1 MTTTG
6 ADALHEER
14 YRIAASRDARFDG
27 QFVTAVHSTGIYC
40 RPSCPARTPRATGV
54 TFYRTSAAA
63 HLAGFR
69 ACKRC
74 LPEATPGSPEWD
86 LREDVAGRAMRLV
99 LDGVVERE
107 GVPGLAGRVGYSERQ
122 LNRIMTEELGAGPKA
137 LSRAHRAQ
145 TARTLLTSSDLPIA
159 DVAFAAGFAS
169 IRQFN
174 DTVREVFAVT
184 PTELRARRPATRSPD
199 GALRVHLP
207 ARPPFDVQGLLEWHA
222 LHALAGME
230 QVGTSTAGRVTSYAR
245 LLDLPG
251 GPGWFRASAAGA
263 DTVGSGGSR
272 GGSGDSRVASG
283 GSRGG
288 SGGSQVASGGSR
300 GGSGGSER
308 TGLDLLVRLTDLSD
322 LPTLVARVRAL
333 FDLDAD
339 PVAVDGAL
347 AAVPELA
354 PVVARI
360 PGMRLPGAVD
370 PHEVVFRTLIGQQV
384 SVAAARTA
392 QTRLVAALGRPVPDG
407 LVPWGSGSTG
417 GSGAGVVGAA
427 AEARLEVGAAEAA
440 DVRLGAGA
448 AEARLFPRAEVIAE
462 RGREVLRGPAARV
475 DTIMRVA
482 GALADGSLVVD
493 GGQSLDDLRAGLLAV
508 KGIGPWTADYVALR
522 VRHHPDLFLHSDLAV
537 RNGAQELGLPGG
549 ARELSLWS
557 ERVAPWRSYLTMHCW
572 RPIIDRAMDRTAAT
586 TTNPGK
592 EPR

>member
-6 ADALHEER
+6 ADALLDSVPDSVHDER

-40 RPSCPARTPRATGV
+40 RPSCPARTPRSSGV

-69 ACKRC
+69 ACRRC

-86 LREDVAGRAMRLV
+86 LREDVAARAMRLV

-107 GVPGLAGRVGYSERQ
+107 GVPGLAARVGYSERQ
-122 LNRIMTEELGAGPKA
+122 LNRIMTDELGAGPKA

-174 DTVREVFAVT
+174 DTVREVFALT
-184 PTELRARRPATRSPD
+184 PTGLRSRRRVAPGGD

-230 QVGTSTAGRVTSYAR
+230 QVGFDAAGRVASYGR
-245 LLDLPG
+245 VLDLPG
-251 GPGWFRASAAGA
+251 GPGWFRATAAVADGA
-263 DTVGSGGSR
+263 GSGARAG
-272 GGSGDSRVASG
+272 RV
-283 GSRGG
+283 
-288 SGGSQVASGGSR
+288 
-300 GGSGGSER
+300 R

-322 LPTLVARVRAL
+322 LPTLVARVRSL

-339 PVAVDGAL
+339 PVAVDAAL

-354 PVVARI
+354 PVVARV

-370 PHEVVFRTLIGQQV
+370 AHEVVFRTLIGQQV

-392 QTRLVAALGRPVPDG
+392 QTRLVAALGEPVAAG
-407 LVPWGSGSTG
+407 LVP
-417 GSGAGVVGAA
+417 GVVAGP
-427 AEARLEVGAAEAA
+427 EASDLDDSV
-440 DVRLGAGA
+440 V
-448 AEARLFPRAEVIAE
+448 RLFPRAAVIAE

-482 GALADGSLVVD
+482 AALAEGTLVVH
-493 GGQSLDDLRAGLLAV
+493 GGQSLDELRSGLLAV

-537 RNGAQELGLPGG
+537 RNGAQELGLPGT

-586 TTNPGK
+586 STNSGK

>member
-6 ADALHEER
+6 PGALHDER

-40 RPSCPARTPRATGV
+40 RPSCPARTPRSTGV

-69 ACKRC
+69 ACRRC

-99 LDGVVERE
+99 VDGVVDRE
-107 GVPGLAGRVGYSERQ
+107 GVPGLARRVGYSERH

-145 TARTLLTSSDLPIA
+145 TARTLLTASDLSVA
-159 DVAFAAGFAS
+159 DVAFAAGFTS

-174 DTVREVFAVT
+174 DTVREVFALT
-184 PTELRARRPATRSPD
+184 PTELRAHRRSAPSADR
-199 GALRVHLP
+199 ALRVHLP

-230 QVGTSTAGRVTSYAR
+230 QVGTGADGRVTSYGR
-245 LLDLPG
+245 VLDLPG
-251 GPGWFRASAAGA
+251 GPAWFRASAAAEDGA
-263 DTVGSGGSR
+263 GSR
-272 GGSGDSRVASG
+272 SGRRRGTAAGGRGRV
-283 GSRGG
+283 
-288 SGGSQVASGGSR
+288 
-300 GGSGGSER
+300 
-308 TGLDLLVRLTDLSD
+308 GLDLLVRLTDLSD

-354 PVVARI
+354 PVVARV

-370 PHEVVFRTLIGQQV
+370 PHEVVIRTLIGQQV

-392 QTRLVAALGRPVPDG
+392 QTRLVAALGAPVPDG
-407 LVPWGSGSTG
+407 LVPEGLVPGE
-417 GSGAGVVGAA
+417 VV
-427 AEARLEVGAAEAA
+427 ART
-440 DVRLGAGA
+440 
-448 AEARLFPRAEVIAE
+448 FPRAAVIAE
-462 RGREVLRGPAARV
+462 RGREVLRGPTARV

-482 GALADGSLVVD
+482 ASLADGALVVD
-493 GGQSLDDLRAGLLAV
+493 GGQSLDDLRSGLLAV
-508 KGIGPWTADYVALR
+508 KGIGQWTADYVALR

-537 RNGAQELGLPGG
+537 RNGAQELGLPGT
-549 ARELSLWS
+549 ARSLW
-557 ERVAPWRSYLTMHCW
+557 RKRSGWC
-572 RPIIDRAMDRTAAT
+572 RTRSAT
-586 TTNPGK
+586 
-592 EPR
+592 

>member
-6 ADALHEER
+6 AEAPLDAVPDPLPDSQPDPRPVSQHDER

-40 RPSCPARTPRATGV
+40 RPSCPARTPRSTGV

-69 ACKRC
+69 ACRRC

-107 GVPGLAGRVGYSERQ
+107 GVPGLATRVGYSERQ
-122 LNRIMTEELGAGPKA
+122 LNRIMTDELGAGPKA

-145 TARTLLTSSDLPIA
+145 TARTLLTSSDLPMA

-169 IRQFN
+169 VRQFN
-174 DTVREVFAVT
+174 DTVREVFALT
-184 PTELRARRPATRSPD
+184 PTELRSRRRVAPGGD

-230 QVGTSTAGRVTSYAR
+230 QVGFDAAGRVASYGR
-245 LLDLPG
+245 VLDLPG
-251 GPGWFRASAAGA
+251 GPGWFRATAAGGDGVA
-263 DTVGSGGSR
+263 SGTGGTASGTGGAESGGS
-272 GGSGDSRVASG
+272 GSGAGASG
-283 GSRGG
+283 ARSGRG
-288 SGGSQVASGGSR
+288 
-300 GGSGGSER
+300 R

-322 LPTLVARVRAL
+322 LPTLVARVRSL

-339 PVAVDGAL
+339 PVAVDAAL

-354 PVVARI
+354 PVVARV

-392 QTRLVAALGRPVPDG
+392 QTRLVAALGEQVAAG
-407 LVPWGSGSTG
+407 LVP
-417 GSGAGVVGAA
+417 GVPDSDESV
-427 AEARLEVGAAEAA
+427 V
-440 DVRLGAGA
+440 
-448 AEARLFPRAEVIAE
+448 RLFPRAAVIAE

-482 GALADGSLVVD
+482 AALADGSLVVH
-493 GGQSLDDLRAGLLAV
+493 GGQSLDELRSGLLAV

-537 RNGAQELGLPGG
+537 RNGAQELGLPGT

-586 TTNPGK
+586 STNSGK

>member
-1 MTTTG
+1 MSTTG
-6 ADALHEER
+6 ADALHQER

-40 RPSCPARTPRATGV
+40 RPSCPARTPRAAGV

-63 HLAGFR
+63 HIAGFR

-107 GVPGLAGRVGYSERQ
+107 GVPGLAERVGYSERQ

-159 DVAFAAGFAS
+159 DVAFAAGFTS

-174 DTVREVFAVT
+174 DTVREVFALTPTALRDRRPVT
-184 PTELRARRPATRSPD
+184 PSTD

-222 LHALAGME
+222 LHALAGTE
-230 QVGTSTAGRVTSYAR
+230 QVTTTATGRVASYGR
-245 LLDLPG
+245 VLDLPG
-251 GPGWFRASAAGA
+251 GPGWFRASAAGDDGAGSVGVGVA
-263 DTVGSGGSR
+263 DGAG
-272 GGSGDSRVASG
+272 
-283 GSRGG
+283 
-288 SGGSQVASGGSR
+288 
-300 GGSGGSER
+300 R

-339 PVAVDGAL
+339 PVAVDTAL

-354 PVVARI
+354 PVVERI

-392 QTRLVAALGRPVPDG
+392 QTRLVAALGERVPDG
-407 LVPWGSGSTG
+407 LVPWSGDD
-417 GSGAGVVGAA
+417 GA
-427 AEARLEVGAAEAA
+427 EV
-440 DVRLGAGA
+440 
-448 AEARLFPRAEVIAE
+448 RLFPRAAVVAG

-475 DTIMRVA
+475 DTILRVA
-482 GALADGSLVVD
+482 AALADGSLVVD
-493 GGQSLDDLRAGLLAV
+493 GGQSLDDLRSGLLAV

-537 RNGAQELGLPGG
+537 RNGAQELGLPGT

-572 RPIIDRAMDRTAAT
+572 RPIVDRATERTAAT
-586 TTNPGK
+586 STNPGK

>member
-6 ADALHEER
+6 AGALHDER

-40 RPSCPARTPRATGV
+40 RPSCPARTPRSTGV

-69 ACKRC
+69 ACRRC

-99 LDGVVERE
+99 VDGVVDRE
-107 GVPGLAGRVGYSERQ
+107 GVPGLARRVGYSERQ

-145 TARTLLTSSDLPIA
+145 TARTLLTGSDLPVA
-159 DVAFAAGFAS
+159 DVAFAAGFTS

-174 DTVREVFAVT
+174 DTVREVFALT
-184 PTELRARRPATRSPD
+184 PTELRAHRRSAPGSD

-222 LHALAGME
+222 LHALPGME
-230 QVGTSTAGRVTSYAR
+230 QVGTGADGRVTSYGR
-245 LLDLPG
+245 VLDLPG
-251 GPGWFRASAAGA
+251 GPAWFRASAAAEDG
-263 DTVGSGGSR
+263 VGSRSGRRR
-272 GGSGDSRVASG
+272 GTAPRGRGRV
-283 GSRGG
+283 
-288 SGGSQVASGGSR
+288 
-300 GGSGGSER
+300 
-308 TGLDLLVRLTDLSD
+308 GLDLLVRLTDLSD

-339 PVAVDGAL
+339 PVAVDDAL
-347 AAVPELA
+347 AAVPALA
-354 PVVARI
+354 PVVDRV

-392 QTRLVAALGRPVPDG
+392 QTRLVAALGTPVPEA
-407 LVPWGSGSTG
+407 LVPE
-417 GSGAGVVGAA
+417 ALVPGAA
-427 AEARLEVGAAEAA
+427 VART
-440 DVRLGAGA
+440 
-448 AEARLFPRAEVIAE
+448 FPRAAVVAE

-482 GALADGSLVVD
+482 AALADGSLVVD
-493 GGQSLDDLRAGLLAV
+493 GGQSLDDLRSGLLAV

-537 RNGAQELGLPGG
+537 RNGAQELGLPGT

-572 RPIIDRAMDRTAAT
+572 RPIVDRAMDRTAAT
-586 TTNPGK
+586 STTSGK
-592 EPR
+592 DPR

>member
-1 MTTTG
+1 MSTPG
-6 ADALHEER
+6 ADALHAER
-14 YRIAASRDARFDG
+14 HRAVASRDARFDG

-40 RPSCPARTPRATGV
+40 RPSCPARTPKVTGV

-107 GVPGLAGRVGYSERQ
+107 GVPGLAARVGYSERQ
-122 LNRIMTEELGAGPKA
+122 LGRILTAELGAGPKA

-169 IRQFN
+169 VRQFN

-184 PTELRARRPATRSPD
+184 PSELRARRTVQPVAD
-199 GALRVHLP
+199 GTVHVHLP
-207 ARPPFDVQGLLEWHA
+207 ARAPFDVQGLLDWHA
-222 LHALAGME
+222 LHALPGLE
-230 QVGTSTAGRVTSYAR
+230 QVELDSAGRVTSYGR

-251 GPGWFRASAAGA
+251 GAAHVTASAAGTGVA
-263 DTVGSGGSR
+263 GRATARDSAMRGASVRGSAARVGI
-272 GGSGDSRVASG
+272 DLRVRVS
-283 GSRGG
+283 
-288 SGGSQVASGGSR
+288 
-300 GGSGGSER
+300 
-308 TGLDLLVRLTDLSD
+308 DLSD
-322 LPTLVARVRAL
+322 LPTLVARMRSL

-339 PVAVDGAL
+339 PVAIDAVL
-347 AAVPELA
+347 AAVPALSG
-354 PVVARI
+354 VVARV
-360 PGMRLPGAVD
+360 PGIRLPGAVD
-370 PHEVVFRTLIGQQV
+370 PHEIVVRTLIGQQV

-392 QTRLVAALGRPVPDG
+392 QTRLVAALGRPVPSALVDG
-407 LVPWGSGSTG
+407 G
-417 GSGAGVVGAA
+417 
-427 AEARLEVGAAEAA
+427 
-440 DVRLGAGA
+440 
-448 AEARLFPRAEVIAE
+448 RLFPDAATIAE

-475 DTIMRVA
+475 DTIIRVA
-482 GALADGSLVVD
+482 TALADGSLVVD

-508 KGIGPWTADYVALR
+508 KGIGPWSADYVALR

-537 RNGAQELGLPGG
+537 RNGAQELGLPGA

-557 ERVAPWRSYLTMHCW
+557 EQVAPWRSYLTMHCW
-572 RPIIDRAMDRTAAT
+572 RPIIDRAIAAGSAAHAASA
-586 TTNPGK
+586 PDDLRK
-592 EPR
+592 EER

>member
-6 ADALHEER
+6 ADALHAER

-40 RPSCPARTPRATGV
+40 RPSCPARTPRSTGV

-69 ACKRC
+69 ACRRC

-99 LDGVVERE
+99 VDGVVDRE
-107 GVPGLAGRVGYSERQ
+107 GVPGLARRVGYSERQ

-145 TARTLLTSSDLPIA
+145 TARTLLTASDLSVA
-159 DVAFAAGFAS
+159 DVAFASGFTS

-174 DTVREVFAVT
+174 DTVREVFALT
-184 PTELRARRPATRSPD
+184 PTELRAHRRSAPSAD

-230 QVGTSTAGRVTSYAR
+230 QVETGADGRVTSYGR
-245 LLDLPG
+245 VLDLPG
-251 GPGWFRASAAGA
+251 GPAWFRASAAAPDGA
-263 DTVGSGGSR
+263 GSGAGR
-272 GGSGDSRVASG
+272 QRVPGARSRVG
-283 GSRGG
+283 I
-288 SGGSQVASGGSR
+288 
-300 GGSGGSER
+300 
-308 TGLDLLVRLTDLSD
+308 DLLVRLTDLSD

-339 PVAVDGAL
+339 PVAVDAAL
-347 AAVPELA
+347 AAVPALA

-392 QTRLVAALGRPVPDG
+392 QTRLVAALGTPVPAGLVSGGLEPGGPVSGGLEPGGPVSGGPVSGG
-407 LVPWGSGSTG
+407 LVP
-417 GSGAGVVGAA
+417 GAA
-427 AEARLEVGAAEAA
+427 VART
-440 DVRLGAGA
+440 
-448 AEARLFPRAEVIAE
+448 FPRAAVVAE
-462 RGREVLRGPAARV
+462 RGGEVLRGPAARV

-482 GALADGSLVVD
+482 AALADGSLVVD
-493 GGQSLDDLRAGLLAV
+493 GGQSLDDLRSGLLAV

-537 RNGAQELGLPGG
+537 RNGAQELGLPGT

-586 TTNPGK
+586 TTTSGK

>member
-6 ADALHEER
+6 TDALHDER

-40 RPSCPARTPRATGV
+40 RPSCPARTPRSTGV

-63 HLAGFR
+63 HLAGYR

-107 GVPGLAGRVGYSERQ
+107 GVPGLAARVGYSERH
-122 LNRIMTEELGAGPKA
+122 LGRIMTEELGAGPKA

-169 IRQFN
+169 VRQFN

-184 PTELRARRPATRSPD
+184 PSELRARRRIQPTLD
-199 GALRVHLP
+199 GGLHVHLP
-207 ARPPFDVQGLLEWHA
+207 ARAPFDAQGLLDWHA
-222 LHALAGME
+222 LHALAGLE
-230 QVGTSTAGRVTSYAR
+230 QVVRGDDGTVRSYGR

-251 GPGWFRASAAGA
+251 GPGWFSASAAVPDGA
-263 DTVGSGGSR
+263 GR
-272 GGSGDSRVASG
+272 GTGIDLVVRV
-283 GSRGG
+283 
-288 SGGSQVASGGSR
+288 
-300 GGSGGSER
+300 
-308 TGLDLLVRLTDLSD
+308 TDLSD

-339 PVAVDGAL
+339 PVAVDTVLGSVPTL
-347 AAVPELA
+347 VPAVTR
-354 PVVARI
+354 V
-360 PGMRLPGAVD
+360 PGIRLPGAVD
-370 PHEVVFRTLIGQQV
+370 AHEVVFRTLIGQQV

-392 QTRLVAALGRPVPDG
+392 QTRLVAALGAAVPTAIAPDG
-407 LVPWGSGSTG
+407 V
-417 GSGAGVVGAA
+417 
-427 AEARLEVGAAEAA
+427 
-440 DVRLGAGA
+440 
-448 AEARLFPRAEVIAE
+448 LFPSAAVIAE
-462 RGREVLRGPAARV
+462 RGGSVLRGPSARIQ
-475 DTIMRVA
+475 TILRVA
-482 GALADGSLVVD
+482 SALADGSLVVD
-493 GGQSLDDLRAGLLAV
+493 GGQSLDELRNGLLAV
-508 KGIGPWTADYVALR
+508 RGIGPWTADYVALR

-537 RNGAQELGLPGG
+537 RNGAQELGLPGS

-557 ERVAPWRSYLTMHCW
+557 EQVAPWRSYLTMHCW
-572 RPIIDRAMDRTAAT
+572 RPIVDRATAAARAAST
-586 TTNPGK
+586 TSRKDTP
-592 EPR
+592 

>member
-1 MTTTG
+1 MH
-6 ADALHEER
+6 DER

-40 RPSCPARTPRATGV
+40 RPSCPARTPRSTGV

-69 ACKRC
+69 ACRRC

-86 LREDVAGRAMRLV
+86 LREDVAARAMRLV

-122 LNRIMTEELGAGPKA
+122 LNRIMTDELGAGPKA

-159 DVAFAAGFAS
+159 DVAFAAGFTS

-174 DTVREVFAVT
+174 DTVREVFALT
-184 PTELRARRPATRSPD
+184 PSELRARRRVAPGGD

-222 LHALAGME
+222 LHALAGTE
-230 QVGTSTAGRVTSYAR
+230 QVGFDAAGRVASYGR
-245 LLDLPG
+245 VLDLPG
-251 GPGWFRASAAGA
+251 GPGWFRATAADADGA
-263 DTVGSGGSR
+263 GSGT
-272 GGSGDSRVASG
+272 GGSGARAGRV
-283 GSRGG
+283 
-288 SGGSQVASGGSR
+288 
-300 GGSGGSER
+300 R

-322 LPTLVARVRAL
+322 LPTLVARVRSL

-339 PVAVDGAL
+339 PVAVDAAL

-354 PVVARI
+354 PVVARV

-392 QTRLVAALGRPVPDG
+392 QTRLVAALGLPVAAG
-407 LVPWGSGSTG
+407 LVPGPPD
-417 GSGAGVVGAA
+417 VD
-427 AEARLEVGAAEAA
+427 EALV
-440 DVRLGAGA
+440 
-448 AEARLFPRAEVIAE
+448 RLFPRAAVIAE

-482 GALADGSLVVD
+482 AALADGSLVVHS
-493 GGQSLDDLRAGLLAV
+493 GQSLDELRSGLLAV
-508 KGIGPWTADYVALR
+508 KGIGPWTADYTALR

-537 RNGAQELGLPGG
+537 RNGAQELGLPGS

-586 TTNPGK
+586 STNPGK